1 MIHRLSIYME
11 FIGNLPIAKTIT
23 AQKDN
28 LGTPACA
35 ASVAAGRLDML
46 LLAFMTSDNLFQYL
60 PLSQADRQ
68 STGFFIISRHPILHR
83 EMVDGQG
90 MPEI

>member
-1 MIHRLSIYME
+1 ME

-28 LGTPACA
+28 LGT
-35 ASVAAGRLDML
+35 LDML
-46 LLAFMTSDNLFQYL
+46 LLTFMTSDNLFQYL

>member
-28 LGTPACA
+28 LGTLEACCCW
-35 ASVAAGRLDML
+35 L
-46 LLAFMTSDNLFQYL
+46 L
-60 PLSQADRQ
+60 
-68 STGFFIISRHPILHR
+68 
-83 EMVDGQG
+83 
-90 MPEI
+90 